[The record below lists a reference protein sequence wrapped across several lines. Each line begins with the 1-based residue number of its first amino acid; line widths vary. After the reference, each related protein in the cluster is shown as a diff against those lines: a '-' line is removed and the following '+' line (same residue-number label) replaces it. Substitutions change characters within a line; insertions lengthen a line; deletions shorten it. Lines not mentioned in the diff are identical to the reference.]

1 MAKRET
7 VKNLKEVKDLSREVY
22 KDIDNLDEKFDSVK
36 DTLTDI
42 TLELADSA
50 KYSKENIS
58 NAKKQS
64 DIARAVLNS
73 ALKESATNKI
83 KLGVAKLRLRF
94 DRSLSDEQRD
104 RLNDAI
110 EKLDVEREGLDLAG
124 KVNDRLKAGAD
135 AVKAKVAA
143 ALSLSAIFGT
153 LVSIATSFSSRIDS
167 VGKSFGVLASDQSFI
182 SNLTAAEMEVA
193 SIGLGIDDVT
203 STVTGL
209 TSNFGLTL
217 DKAAELA
224 PTILKSKVALG
235 ISNDEAVNLF
245 GTLTEVLGLGEDT
258 TASFIDS
265 TFALAKQARV
275 APAAVFRDIAGS
287 ADAVAK
293 FTDSTGDNIARAAIQ
308 AQRLGVGLDTSAKI
322 AESLLDFQSSVQ
334 AELQASTLIGRR
346 LNFQRARELAL
357 NNDIA
362 GAVENVVAQLGSE
375 EELNSLNSIQR
386 ESIAKSIGVSS
397 VELAK
402 VVGKQKELN
411 SLADVFADGP
421 SIVETLKASDS
432 LSNLTSIINKVKE
445 LGVTVVNTLGPDI
458 ELFIGELLT
467 KIEGLVEEGGL
478 MVKLTNFAKSIGEG
492 FKAMASNLELVGKI
506 AVGLASALTVAAIAA
521 TIASGGTNIAA
532 GAAIAASA
540 GVAGFLG
547 FQAFH
552 DLPQGQMAV
561 ATAQDSPV
569 NMTQGEAVAR
579 VEDIQQKD
587 VHVHVDNQG
596 VIDAINNIDFAV
608 EIDRNKLQVLLN
620 GGAGI

>member
-1 MAKRET
+1 M
-7 VKNLKEVKDLSREVY
+7 
-22 KDIDNLDEKFDSVK
+22 
-36 DTLTDI
+36 
-42 TLELADSA
+42 
-50 KYSKENIS
+50 
-58 NAKKQS
+58 
-64 DIARAVLNS
+64 
-73 ALKESATNKI
+73 
-83 KLGVAKLRLRF
+83 
-94 DRSLSDEQRD
+94 
-104 RLNDAI
+104 
-110 EKLDVEREGLDLAG
+110 
-124 KVNDRLKAGAD
+124 
-135 AVKAKVAA
+135 
-143 ALSLSAIFGT
+143 
-153 LVSIATSFSSRIDS
+153 
-167 VGKSFGVLASDQSFI
+167 
-182 SNLTAAEMEVA
+182 
-193 SIGLGIDDVT
+193 
-203 STVTGL
+203 
-209 TSNFGLTL
+209 
-217 DKAAELA
+217 
-224 PTILKSKVALG
+224 
-235 ISNDEAVNLF
+235 
-245 GTLTEVLGLGEDT
+245 
-258 TASFIDS
+258 
-265 TFALAKQARV
+265 
-275 APAAVFRDIAGS
+275 
-287 ADAVAK
+287 
-293 FTDSTGDNIARAAIQ
+293 
-308 AQRLGVGLDTSAKI
+308 
-322 AESLLDFQSSVQ
+322 
-334 AELQASTLIGRR
+334 
-346 LNFQRARELAL
+346 QRARELAL

-386 ESIAKSIGVSS
+386 ESVAKSIGVSS
-397 VELAK
+397 AELAK

-421 SIVETLKASDS
+421 SIVETLKAEDS

-569 NMTQGEAVAR
+569 NMTRGEAVAR
-579 VEDIQQKD
+579 VEDIGQRET
-587 VHVHVDNQG
+587 HVHVDNQG